1 MDGSLSPIPE
11 SLQPDR
17 EWTIGRVLLECV
29 PAGTSSAAFDPLSTM
44 ALSETDIQRQQE
56 IKQAEELL
64 FSGRQELGF
73 AKGLFLGDFVAD
85 WAMPYPRLSDQ
96 QQAAVDN
103 AVLELRQFLD
113 QHLDSD
119 AIDRD
124 ADIPR
129 EVIDGLGRV
138 GVLGMTAPKEVGGR
152 GFSQMQYCKVLEE
165 IGARDASTAVFTNAH
180 HSIGI
185 RALLLFGTK
194 EQQEKWLPRL
204 MNGEQLAAFALTERE
219 AGSDAAN
226 VQMKATPAEDG
237 AAYILSGEK
246 RYITNASIAHVLTV
260 MARTPIPGKDKD
272 AITAFLVTPDMPGFE
287 MLEPRM
293 AKLGIRGTATGRFR
307 LNNVR
312 VPKENIL
319 GPLGKGLRVA
329 LTVLD
334 FGRTTFGACCTG
346 GAKTCLRLAIEHA
359 NSRKQFNKT
368 LGNFDLV
375 KKKIARMAADVYAM
389 EAMTQVTASLID
401 RGLEDYMVET
411 AMLKVF
417 TTERLWDAVNDCFQI
432 HGGSAYFDDS
442 PLGRML
448 RDARINQIGEGSNEV
463 LTSFIALV
471 GMRGP
476 GMEFKEIYDT
486 MLKPSRGLSKAWD
499 AGLKRLSAAVKVP
512 EVPVKNDQLRSY
524 ASQLGRLVWRFNLA
538 VDKALIAYR
547 EPVMEMQLI
556 QERIAVAAMELF
568 ATTCVLSRWDSELSA
583 TSRNGKEGIDHASAD
598 LFVRRSLRHIRDSLR
613 SLGDND
619 DRALLKTADAVL
631 ATRQAD
637 AH

>member
-1 MDGSLSPIPE
+1 
-11 SLQPDR
+11 
-17 EWTIGRVLLECV
+17 
-29 PAGTSSAAFDPLSTM
+29 M
-44 ALSETDIQRQQE
+44 ALSETEIQRQKE
-56 IKQAEELL
+56 IQQAEELL

-73 AKGLFLGDFVAD
+73 AKGLFLGNFVAD

-96 QQAAVDN
+96 QQADVDR
-103 AVLELRQFLD
+103 AIAELRVFLD
-113 QHLDSD
+113 EHLDPEE
-119 AIDRD
+119 IDRN

-129 EVIDGLGRV
+129 HVIDGLGRV
-138 GVLGMTAPKEVGGR
+138 GILGMTAPKEVGGR

-194 EQQEKWLPRL
+194 EQKEKWLPRL

-226 VQMKATPAEDG
+226 VQMKATLTEDG
-237 AAYILSGEK
+237 SAYILNGEK
-246 RYITNASIAHVLTV
+246 RYITNAAIAQVLTV
-260 MARTPIPGKDKD
+260 MARTPVPGKKKD
-272 AITAFLVTPDMPGFE
+272 AITAFLVTPDMEGFE
-287 MLEPRM
+287 MIEPRM

-346 GAKTCLRLAIEHA
+346 AAQTCLRMSIAHA
-359 NSRKQFNKT
+359 NSRKQFDKT

-375 KKKIARMAADVYAM
+375 KKKVARIAADVYAM

-486 MLKPSRGLSKAWD
+486 MLKPWRENGAKALG
-499 AGLKRLSAAVKVP
+499 AGLKRLTAAMKVP
-512 EVPVKNDQLRSY
+512 AVPVRHDRLKSY
-524 ASQLGRLVWRFNLA
+524 AGQLARLVWRFNFA

-547 EPVMEMQLI
+547 EPVMEMQLV
-556 QERIAVAAMELF
+556 QERIANAAMELF
-568 ATTCVLSRWDSELSA
+568 AVTCVLSRWDSELQA
-583 TSRNGKEGIDHASAD
+583 AKRNGRTTTTEHAAAD
-598 LFVRRSLRHIRDSLR
+598 LFVRRALRKIKAELSGLN
-613 SLGDND
+613 DND
-619 DRALLKTADAVL
+619 DVATL
-631 ATRQAD
+631 ATANSVLGE
-637 AH
+637 AALAGHNGG

>member
-1 MDGSLSPIPE
+1 
-11 SLQPDR
+11 
-17 EWTIGRVLLECV
+17 
-29 PAGTSSAAFDPLSTM
+29 M
-44 ALSETDIQRQQE
+44 ATTETDLQRQKE

-73 AKGLFLGDFVAD
+73 AKGLFLGNFVAD
-85 WAMPYPRLSDQ
+85 WAMPYPRLSDA
-96 QQAAVDN
+96 QQAEVDR
-103 AVLELRQFLD
+103 AIAELRQFLD
-113 QHLDSD
+113 EHLDPEE
-119 AIDRD
+119 IDRQ

-129 EVIDGLGRV
+129 HVIDGLGRI

-185 RALLLFGTK
+185 RALLLFGTA
-194 EQQEKWLPRL
+194 EQQHTRLPRL
-204 MNGEQLAAFALTERE
+204 MNGDQLAAFALTERE

-226 VQMKATPAEDG
+226 VQMTATPTEEG
-237 AAYILSGEK
+237 SAYILNGEK
-246 RYITNASIAHVLTV
+246 RYITNAAIAQVLTV

-272 AITAFLVTPDMPGFE
+272 AITAFLVTPDMEGFE
-287 MLEPRM
+287 MIEPRM
-293 AKLGIRGTATGRFR
+293 PKLGIRGTATGRFR

-346 GAKTCLRLAIEHA
+346 GARTCLEMAVAHA
-359 NSRKQFNKT
+359 NSRRQFNKT

-401 RGLEDYMVET
+401 RGFEDYMVET

-512 EVPVKNDQLRSY
+512 EVPVRNDQLKSY
-524 ASQLGRLVWRFNLA
+524 AAQLGRLVWRFNFA

-547 EPVMEMQLI
+547 EPVLEMQLI
-556 QERIAVAAMELF
+556 QERIAIAAMELF
-568 ATTCVLSRWDSELSA
+568 ATTCVLSRWDSDVAALE
-583 TSRNGKEGIDHASAD
+583 RNGSGASDHLAAD
-598 LFVRRSLRHIRDSLR
+598 LFVRRSLRHIRESLR
-613 SLGDND
+613 GLGDND

-631 ATRQAD
+631 GIESAGNRD
-637 AH
+637 GR